1 MRSSTD
7 TIAIIRFVVLV
18 RLHDSLENQHLL
30 SGIEI
35 KKTTHF
41 FFVFAVEHN
50 ETSIMLHAG
59 KYGVRRNQFYFSDL
73 INKYVTGTI
82 KTSHHTI

>member
-1 MRSSTD
+1 MC
-7 TIAIIRFVVLV
+7 
-18 RLHDSLENQHLL
+18 LHDSLENQRLL
-30 SGIEI
+30 SEIEI
-35 KKTTHF
+35 KKTHF

-50 ETSIMLHAG
+50 ETSIRLHAG
-59 KYGVRRNQFYFSDL
+59 KYGMRRNQFYFSDL